1 MAGWKRKRRGVC
13 PGGGRRPA
21 GRPPDDDDD
30 DGGGATELDAGAE
43 IDVGSGGWMK
53 LKRRRWPRGRQD
65 SGAAELKTVEEID
78 AESGI
83 GRGQQDGAAMDEW
96 KQTLEAL
103 KR

>member
-1 MAGWKRKRRGVC
+1 MEAETPPRRGS
-13 PGGGRRPA
+13 RRRTEAA
-21 GRPPDDDDD
+21 GRPPDDDDDDD

-53 LKRRRWPRGRQD
+53 LNRRRWRGGRQD